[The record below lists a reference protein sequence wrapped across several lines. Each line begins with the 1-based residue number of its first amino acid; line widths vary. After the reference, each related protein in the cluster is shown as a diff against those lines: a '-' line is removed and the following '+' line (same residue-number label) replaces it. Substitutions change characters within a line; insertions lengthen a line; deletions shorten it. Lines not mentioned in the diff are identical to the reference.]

1 MCNYMRKFPYVLLI
15 ILAIVAVMRVVYE
28 FQQNSAER
36 KQVAKFEQ
44 RQKEIRK
51 KGALKVVMLNNTTE
65 LDSKFN
71 SHLQTCE
78 AVN

>member
-1 MCNYMRKFPYVLLI
+1 MRKFQYVLLI

-28 FQQNSAER
+28 FQQSSAER

-51 KGALKVVMLNNTTE
+51 N
-65 LDSKFN
+65 
-71 SHLQTCE
+71 C
-78 AVN
+78 

>member
-1 MCNYMRKFPYVLLI
+1 MRKFQYVLLI

-51 KGALKVVMLNNTTE
+51 N
-65 LDSKFN
+65 
-71 SHLQTCE
+71 C
-78 AVN
+78 